1 MICNTAFNSYRKW
14 YIGNDIRDILLA
26 DDAISGQVGN
36 HIYPIVAAENT
47 IGDFIVY
54 SRQEYSK
61 GLAKQGVY
69 EDTCKVAV
77 VAISDNYDNAIALA
91 DKIDLA
97 LTGTHI
103 LNDKGVK
110 INILLEDSTETFD
123 DNKYIETLL
132 FSIK

>member
-61 GLAKQGVY
+61 DLAKAGVY
-69 EDTCKVAV
+69 QDVCRVAV

-97 LTGTHI
+97 LTGTHT
-103 LNDKGVK
+103 NDQGVR
-110 INILLEDSTETFD
+110 IEITLEDSTETFD

-132 FSIK
+132 LRIK

>member
-1 MICNTAFNSYRKW
+1 MICNTALNSYRKW

-26 DDAISGQVGN
+26 DSAVNQQVGN

-61 GLAKQGVY
+61 FSVKQGVY
-69 EDTCKVAV
+69 QDDCKVAV
-77 VAISDNYDNAIALA
+77 VAVSDNYDRAIALA

-97 LTGTHI
+97 LTGTHNI
-103 LNDKGVK
+103 NEGVD
-110 INILLEDSTETFD
+110 IDITLFDSSETFE

-132 FSIK
+132 FQIK

>member
-1 MICNTAFNSYRKW
+1 MICNSALNSYRKW

-26 DDAISGQVGN
+26 DEAVYNQVGN

-61 GLAKQGVY
+61 TSVKQGVY
-69 EDTCKVAV
+69 QDDCKVAV
-77 VAISDNYDNAIALA
+77 VVVSDNYDNAIALA
-91 DKIDLA
+91 DKIDAA
-97 LTGTHI
+97 LTGTHTI
-103 LNDKGVK
+103 NEGVD
-110 INILLEDSTETFD
+110 IDITLFDSSETFE

-132 FSIK
+132 FQIK

>member
-1 MICNTAFNSYRKW
+1 MICNTALNSYRKW

-26 DDAISGQVGN
+26 DDAVSNQVGN

-54 SRQEYSK
+54 SRQEYTKASV
-61 GLAKQGVY
+61 KQGVY
-69 EDTCKVAV
+69 QDDCKVAV
-77 VAISDNYDNAIALA
+77 VAVSDNYDNAIALA

-97 LTGTHI
+97 LTGKHT
-103 LNDKGVK
+103 
-110 INILLEDSTETFD
+110 INQSVDVEITLADSSETFD

-132 FSIK
+132 FQIK

>member
-1 MICNTAFNSYRKW
+1 MICNSALNSYRKW

-26 DDAISGQVGN
+26 DEAVYNQVGN

-47 IGDFIVY
+47 VGDFIVY

-61 GLAKQGVY
+61 TSVKQGVY
-69 EDTCKVAV
+69 QDDCKVAV
-77 VAISDNYDNAIALA
+77 VVVSDNYDNAIALA
-91 DKIDLA
+91 DKIDAA
-97 LTGTHI
+97 LTGTHTI
-103 LNDKGVK
+103 NEGVD
-110 INILLEDSTETFD
+110 IDITLFDSSETYE

>member
-26 DDAISGQVGN
+26 DDAIRGQVGN

-61 GLAKQGVY
+61 DLAKAGVY
-69 EDTCKVAV
+69 QDVCRVAV

-97 LTGTHI
+97 LTGTHT
-103 LNDKGVK
+103 NDQGVR
-110 INILLEDSTETFD
+110 IEITLEDSTETFD

-132 FSIK
+132 FRIK

>member
-1 MICNTAFNSYRKW
+1 MICNSALNSYRKW

-26 DDAISGQVGN
+26 DEAVYNQVGN

-61 GLAKQGVY
+61 SSVKQGVY
-69 EDTCKVAV
+69 QDDCKVAV
-77 VAISDNYDNAIALA
+77 VVVSDNYDNAIALA
-91 DKIDLA
+91 DKIDAA
-97 LTGTHI
+97 LTGTHTI
-103 LNDKGVK
+103 NEGVD
-110 INILLEDSTETFD
+110 IDITLFDSSETYE

>member
-1 MICNTAFNSYRKW
+1 MICNNALNSYRKW

-26 DDAISGQVGN
+26 DTGIVAQVGN

-47 IGDFIVY
+47 NGDFIVY

-61 GLAKQGVY
+61 DLVKAGVY
-69 EDTCKVAV
+69 QDVCKVAV

-91 DKIDLA
+91 DMIDLA

-103 LNDKGVK
+103 NDQGVS
-110 INILLEDSTETFD
+110 IDILLEDSTETFE

-132 FSIK
+132 FRIK

>member
-61 GLAKQGVY
+61 DLAKAGVY
-69 EDTCKVAV
+69 QDVCRVAV

-97 LTGTHI
+97 LTGTHT
-103 LNDKGVK
+103 NDQGVR
-110 INILLEDSTETFD
+110 IEITLEDSTETFD

-132 FSIK
+132 FRIK

>member
-1 MICNTAFNSYRKW
+1 MICNTALNSYRKW

-26 DDAISGQVGN
+26 DEAVFNQVGN
-36 HIYPIVAAENT
+36 HIYPIVASENT

-61 GLAKQGVY
+61 SSVKQGVY
-69 EDTCKVAV
+69 EDNCIVAV
-77 VAISDNYDNAIALA
+77 VAISENYDRAIALA
-91 DKIDLA
+91 EKIDLA

-103 LNDKGVK
+103 VQEDVSID
-110 INILLEDSTETFD
+110 INLQDSSETYE

-132 FSIK
+132 FRIK

>member
-1 MICNTAFNSYRKW
+1 MICNTALNSYRKW

-61 GLAKQGVY
+61 DLVKAGVY
-69 EDTCKVAV
+69 QDVCRVAV

-97 LTGTHI
+97 LTGSHI
-103 LNDKGVK
+103 NDQGV
-110 INILLEDSTETFD
+110 NIDITLEDSTETFD

-132 FSIK
+132 FRIK

>member
-1 MICNTAFNSYRKW
+1 MICNTSLNSYRKW

-26 DDAISGQVGN
+26 DSAVNQQVGN

-61 GLAKQGVY
+61 SSVKQGVY
-69 EDTCKVAV
+69 EDDCKVAI
-77 VAISDNYDNAIALA
+77 VAVSDNYDNAIALA

-97 LTGTHI
+97 LTGTHRI
-103 LNDKGVK
+103 NEGVD
-110 INILLEDSTETFD
+110 INITLLDSSETFE

-132 FSIK
+132 FTIK

>member
-1 MICNTAFNSYRKW
+1 MICNSALNSYRKW

-26 DDAISGQVGN
+26 DEAVYNQVGN

-61 GLAKQGVY
+61 SSVKQGVY
-69 EDTCKVAV
+69 QDDCKVAV
-77 VAISDNYDNAIALA
+77 VVVSDNYDNAIALA
-91 DKIDLA
+91 DKIDAA
-97 LTGTHI
+97 LTGTHTI
-103 LNDKGVK
+103 NEGVG
-110 INILLEDSTETFD
+110 IDITLFDSSETYE

>member
-26 DDAISGQVGN
+26 DDAIRGQVGN
-36 HIYPIVAAENT
+36 HIYPIVAAEGT
-47 IGDFIVY
+47 LGDFIVY

-61 GLAKQGVY
+61 DLAKAGVY
-69 EDTCKVAV
+69 QDVCRVAV

-97 LTGTHI
+97 LTGSHI
-103 LNDKGVK
+103 NDQGV
-110 INILLEDSTETFD
+110 NIDITLEDSTETFD

-132 FSIK
+132 FRIK

>member
-1 MICNTAFNSYRKW
+1 MICNSALNSYRKW

-26 DDAISGQVGN
+26 DEAVYNQVGN

-47 IGDFIVY
+47 VGDFIVY

-61 GLAKQGVY
+61 SSVKQGVY
-69 EDTCKVAV
+69 QDDCKVAV
-77 VAISDNYDNAIALA
+77 AVISDNYDNAIALA
-91 DKIDLA
+91 DKIDTA
-97 LTGTHI
+97 LTGTHTI
-103 LNDKGVK
+103 NEGVD
-110 INILLEDSTETFD
+110 IDITLFDSSETFE

>member
-1 MICNTAFNSYRKW
+1 MICNSALNSYRKW

-26 DDAISGQVGN
+26 DEAVYNQVGN

-61 GLAKQGVY
+61 SSVKQGVY
-69 EDTCKVAV
+69 QDDCKVAV
-77 VAISDNYDNAIALA
+77 VVVSDNYDNAIALA
-91 DKIDLA
+91 DKIDAA
-97 LTGTHI
+97 LTGTHTI
-103 LNDKGVK
+103 NEGVD
-110 INILLEDSTETFD
+110 IDITLFDSSETFE

>member
-1 MICNTAFNSYRKW
+1 MICNTALNSYRKW

-26 DDAISGQVGN
+26 DSAVNQQVGN

-61 GLAKQGVY
+61 FSVKQGVY
-69 EDTCKVAV
+69 QDDCKVAV
-77 VAISDNYDNAIALA
+77 VAVSDNYDRAIALA

-97 LTGTHI
+97 LTGTHNI
-103 LNDKGVK
+103 NEGVDV
-110 INILLEDSTETFD
+110 NITLLDSSETFE

-132 FSIK
+132 FQIK

>member
-61 GLAKQGVY
+61 DLAKAGVY
-69 EDTCKVAV
+69 QDVCRVAV

-97 LTGTHI
+97 LTGTHT
-103 LNDKGVK
+103 NDQGVR
-110 INILLEDSTETFD
+110 IEITLEDSTETFD

-132 FSIK
+132 FIIK

>member
-26 DDAISGQVGN
+26 DDAIRGQVGN

-61 GLAKQGVY
+61 DLAKAGVY
-69 EDTCKVAV
+69 QDVCRVAV

-97 LTGTHI
+97 LTGTHT
-103 LNDKGVK
+103 NDQGVK
-110 INILLEDSTETFD
+110 IDIILEDSTETFD

-132 FSIK
+132 FRIK